1 MEPRVARAVS
11 LVMLRRAALAA
22 SLTLLAAH
30 ALAGGDRCTKS
41 TKDCTEEMKAAIA
54 AKGWAGIEVEA
65 MASGLV
71 VLAVTPGSPAERA
84 GFKVGDVLAALN
96 GIRYTEENKDALHAM
111 KKSLKPGSTA
121 RYTVIRGGVERIV
134 AVKLAPVPDDIRD
147 RWMREH
153 LEHDHPKV
161 AN

>member
-1 MEPRVARAVS
+1 
-11 LVMLRRAALAA
+11 MLRRAAFAA
-22 SLTLLAAH
+22 SLTSLLAAPV
-30 ALAGGDRCTKS
+30 LAGGERCTRS
-41 TKDCTEEMKAAIA
+41 TKDCIEEMKTAIA
-54 AKGWAGIEVEA
+54 SKGWAGIEVEK
-65 MASGLV
+65 MENGLV

-96 GIRYTEENKDALHAM
+96 GVRYTDENKDALYAM

-121 RYTVIRGGVERIV
+121 RYTIIRTGSERTL

-153 LEHDHPKV
+153 LEHDHAAKP